1 MMNMGVYI
9 NKLIG
14 AATEP
19 WFSLKGA
26 ELIDIIEDKRNEI
39 PAKIELIL

>member
-1 MMNMGVYI
+1 
-9 NKLIG
+9 
-14 AATEP
+14 
-19 WFSLKGA
+19 LKGA